1 MSRFTHSQGRH
12 VSDRGLAV
20 CNKPHDPFCLTRH
33 TIRIEKRVTTLRR
46 LLEVFSVVL
55 PLAACSPATLLN
67 AFVPSD
73 GYVLQKDVAY
83 GDADRQVMD
92 IYRPED
98 GSADKSGDAPVVV
111 FFYGGSWKSGSRS
124 SYRFMGEALA
134 RSGFVVA
141 VPDYRL
147 YPDVRFPDFV
157 EDGARAVRW
166 VSTHVREFGG
176 DPGRIILMGHSAGA
190 HIAALLAFDERYL
203 ARQGV
208 PGASLRGFV
217 GVAGPY
223 AFDPLA
229 YRSTK
234 PIFSGLAD
242 TDQARPITFVG
253 GEDVAALL
261 LHGADDRTVFPQ
273 NSRDFAAR
281 IRDAG
286 GRVKLLEYDD
296 TGHIKIILSFAA
308 LFRGR
313 DTVYEDT
320 IGFLKSL

>member
-1 MSRFTHSQGRH
+1 M
-12 VSDRGLAV
+12 
-20 CNKPHDPFCLTRH
+20 
-33 TIRIEKRVTTLRR
+33 TITRR
-46 LLEVFSVVL
+46 LLGLFCMVL
-55 PLAACSPATLLN
+55 PLGACSPTALLN
-67 AFVPSD
+67 AFVPSE
-73 GYVLQKDVAY
+73 GYVLHEDVAY
-83 GDADRQVMD
+83 GDAERQVMD
-92 IYRPED
+92 IYRPEI
-98 GSADKSGDAPVVV
+98 GPESGPESESDDAPVVV
-111 FFYGGSWKSGSRS
+111 YFYGGSWKSGSRRT
-124 SYRFMGEALA
+124 YRFMGEALA
-134 RSGFVVA
+134 RNGFVVA

-166 VSTHVREFGG
+166 ISAHVREFGG

-229 YRSTK
+229 YGSTK
-234 PIFSGLAD
+234 PIFSGLND
-242 TDQARPITFVG
+242 TDQARPVTFVG
-253 GEDVAALL
+253 GEEVATLL
-261 LHGADDRTVFPQ
+261 LHGTDDQTVYPQ

-286 GRVKLLEYDD
+286 GRVSLLEYDD
-296 TGHIKIILSFAA
+296 TGHIRIILSYAA

>member
-1 MSRFTHSQGRH
+1 M
-12 VSDRGLAV
+12 
-20 CNKPHDPFCLTRH
+20 
-33 TIRIEKRVTTLRR
+33 
-46 LLEVFSVVL
+46 VL
-55 PLAACSPATLLN
+55 PLGACSPGTLLN
-67 AFVPSD
+67 AVVPSE
-73 GYVLQKDVAY
+73 GYVLHKDVIY
-83 GDADRQVMD
+83 GDADRQVLD
-92 IYRPED
+92 LYRPED
-98 GSADKSGDAPVVV
+98 GPDDAPVVV
-111 FFYGGSWKSGSRS
+111 YFYGGSWKSGSRQ

-166 VSTHVREFGG
+166 ASDHAREFGG
-176 DPGRIILMGHSAGA
+176 DPNRIILMGHSAGA

-203 ARQGV
+203 AREGV
-208 PGASLRGFV
+208 PESSLRGFV

-234 PIFSGLAD
+234 PIFSGLGNI
-242 TDQARPITFVG
+242 DQARPITFVD
-253 GEDVAALL
+253 GEEVAALL
-261 LHGADDRTVFPQ
+261 LHGADDTTVFPQ

-281 IRDAG
+281 IREAG
-286 GRVKLLEYDD
+286 GSVTLREYDD

-320 IGFLKSL
+320 IAFLKAL

>member
-1 MSRFTHSQGRH
+1 M
-12 VSDRGLAV
+12 
-20 CNKPHDPFCLTRH
+20 K
-33 TIRIEKRVTTLRR
+33 IIRR
-46 LLEVFSVVL
+46 LLGLFCMVL
-55 PLAACSPATLLN
+55 PLGACSPTALLN
-67 AFVPSD
+67 AFVPSE
-73 GYVLQKDVAY
+73 GYVLHRDIAY

-98 GSADKSGDAPVVV
+98 GPAGTSGDKSGDKSGDAPVVV
-111 FFYGGSWKSGSRS
+111 YFYGGSWKSGSRRN
-124 SYRFMGEALA
+124 YRFMGEALT
-134 RSGFVVA
+134 RNGFVVA

-147 YPDVRFPDFV
+147 YPEVRFPEFV

-166 VSTHVREFGG
+166 VSTHAREFGG

-203 ARQGV
+203 AREGV

-234 PIFSGLAD
+234 PIFSALAD

-253 GEDVAALL
+253 GEEVAALL

-286 GRVKLLEYDD
+286 GRVSLLEYDD
-296 TGHIKIILSFAA
+296 TDHIKIILSFAA

-320 IGFLKSL
+320 IEFLKSL

>member
-1 MSRFTHSQGRH
+1 MS
-12 VSDRGLAV
+12 V
-20 CNKPHDPFCLTRH
+20 
-33 TIRIEKRVTTLRR
+33 IRR
-46 LLEVFSVVL
+46 LLEVFFMVL
-55 PLAACSPATLLN
+55 PLVACSPATLLN

-73 GYVLQKDVAY
+73 GYVLDRDVVY
-83 GDADRQVMD
+83 GEAERQVMD
-92 IYRPED
+92 IYRPVD
-98 GSADKSGDAPVVV
+98 GFAPVVV
-111 FFYGGSWKSGSRS
+111 YFYGGSWKNGSRR

-147 YPDVRFPDFV
+147 YPEVRFPDFV
-157 EDGARAVRW
+157 EDGAKAVRW
-166 VSTHVREFGG
+166 VSAHAKAYGG
-176 DPGRIILMGHSAGA
+176 DPDRIILMGHSAGA

-203 ARQGV
+203 ARQGMLHT
-208 PGASLRGFV
+208 SLRGFV

-253 GEDVAALL
+253 GEEIAALL
-261 LHGADDRTVFPQ
+261 LHGTDDRTVFPK
-273 NSRDFAAR
+273 NSREFAAR
-281 IRDAG
+281 IREEG
-286 GRVKLLEYDD
+286 GDVTLLEYDD

-308 LFRGR
+308 IFRGR

-320 IGFLKSL
+320 IVFLKSL